1 MKREFRRE
9 KYSGVESNRE
19 NKITFRSCDSYRYSS
34 GTQLFL
40 IKHLWE

>member
-1 MKREFRRE
+1 MEREFRRE

-19 NKITFRSCDSYRYSS
+19 NKITFRSCDSYSS